1 VEQLAAFEKEF
12 GTIPSDYRWYLAACG
27 GGVCGSEWIDGV
39 EQLAASH
46 RKFRA
51 ESGSGGW
58 KMRNVFVIGWDG
70 AGNPFGIEQATG
82 RVVAED
88 HNFGGVHELAQSFVT
103 FLQRGLGVLT

>member
-1 VEQLAAFEKEF
+1 
-12 GTIPSDYRWYLAACG
+12 
-27 GGVCGSEWIDGV
+27 
-39 EQLAASH
+39 
-46 RKFRA
+46 
-51 ESGSGGW
+51 
-58 KMRNVFVIGWDG
+58 VIGWDG